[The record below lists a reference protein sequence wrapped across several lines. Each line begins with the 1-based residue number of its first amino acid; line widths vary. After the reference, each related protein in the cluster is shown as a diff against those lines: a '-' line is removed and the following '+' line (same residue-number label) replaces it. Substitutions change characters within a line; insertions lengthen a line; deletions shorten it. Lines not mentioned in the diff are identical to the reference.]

1 MVVCSSWLPYGAFHK
16 RRCCRYLLSSL
27 LIALIY
33 SMRHGSSAMS
43 VQTGEHFRV
52 LSRNQPIQLELALEC
67 HTEYILDP
75 LSVLYR
81 TVSAGQIWT

>member
-1 MVVCSSWLPYGAFHK
+1 
-16 RRCCRYLLSSL
+16 
-27 LIALIY
+27 
-33 SMRHGSSAMS
+33 MS